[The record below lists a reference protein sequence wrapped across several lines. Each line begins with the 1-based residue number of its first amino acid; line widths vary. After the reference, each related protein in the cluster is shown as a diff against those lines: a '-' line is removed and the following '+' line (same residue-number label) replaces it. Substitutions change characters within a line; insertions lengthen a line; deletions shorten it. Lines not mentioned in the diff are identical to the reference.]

1 MLPYVGLGDAL
12 VKEGRHDDAR
22 RVWEE
27 AQALFPDEARLKER
41 LALDDDGALTEY
53 IDRIRGLGVVVD
65 TDLSIFWG
73 RRP

>member
-1 MLPYVGLGDAL
+1 MLPYIAFGDAL

-27 AQALFPDEARLKER
+27 AQALFPDDPRLKER
-41 LALDDDGALTEY
+41 LALEDDGALTES

-65 TDLSIFWG
+65 TDLSILWG